1 MEQMC
6 KVTNRSAGMV
16 IYNIPED
23 HIRRE
28 FYNHETKEIPL
39 SELEKL
45 AQRPGGRN
53 LIYNY
58 LSIQN
63 ADVVQ
68 HLVNHQIEPE
78 YWLTEDK
85 IPSWMNTCT
94 LDEFKDALDFAPE
107 GIKDLIKQY
116 AVSLPLNDFAKRQA
130 MLEQLK
136 FDVTKAIEN
145 SGEDGE
151 PIKVG
156 KPAERRVSHDESAGT
171 QQRRVVITKPE

>member
-1 MEQMC
+1 MDKMC
-6 KVTNRSAGMV
+6 KVTNRSAGRV

-28 FYNHETKEIPL
+28 FYNKETKEIAL

-45 AQRPGGRN
+45 AQQPGGRK

-58 LSIQN
+58 LSIQD
-63 ADVVQ
+63 ADTIG
-68 HLVNHQIEPE
+68 HLVNRPIEPE

-85 IPSWMNTCT
+85 IPEWMNTCS

-107 GIKDLIKQY
+107 GIKDLIKKY

-130 MLEQLK
+130 LFEQLG
-136 FDVTKAIEN
+136 FNVTKAIEN
-145 SGEDGE
+145 SGEEGE
-151 PIKVG
+151 PAKIG
-156 KPAERRVSHDESAGT
+156 KPAERRVIRNENAET
-171 QQRRVVITKPE
+171 QRRVVIKPE

>member
-1 MEQMC
+1 MDKMC
-6 KVTNRSAGMV
+6 KVTNRSAGRV

-28 FYNHETKEIPL
+28 FYNKETKEIAL

-45 AQRPGGRN
+45 AQQPGGRK

-58 LSIQN
+58 LSIQD
-63 ADVVQ
+63 ADAVG
-68 HLVNHQIEPE
+68 HLVNRPIEPE

-85 IPSWMNTCT
+85 IPEWMNTCS

-107 GIKDLIKQY
+107 GIKDLIKKY

-130 MLEQLK
+130 MFEQLG
-136 FDVTKAIEN
+136 FNVTKAIEN
-145 SGEDGE
+145 SGEEGE
-151 PIKVG
+151 SAKIG
-156 KPAERRVSHDESAGT
+156 KPAERRVIRNENAET
-171 QQRRVVITKPE
+171 QRRVVIKPE

>member
-1 MEQMC
+1 MDKMC
-6 KVTNRSAGMV
+6 KVTNRSAGRV

-28 FYNHETKEIPL
+28 FYNKETKEIAL

-45 AQRPGGRN
+45 AQQPGGRK

-58 LSIQN
+58 LSIQD
-63 ADVVQ
+63 ADAIG
-68 HLVNHQIEPE
+68 HLVNRPIEPE

-85 IPSWMNTCT
+85 IPEWMNTCS

-107 GIKDLIKQY
+107 GIKDLLKKY

-130 MLEQLK
+130 LFEQLG
-136 FDVTKAIEN
+136 FNVTKAIEN
-145 SGEDGE
+145 SGEEGE
-151 PIKVG
+151 PDKIG
-156 KPAERRVSHDESAGT
+156 KPAERRVIRNENAET
-171 QQRRVVITKPE
+171 QRRVVIKPE

>member
-1 MEQMC
+1 MDKMC
-6 KVTNRSAGMV
+6 KVTNRSAGRV

-28 FYNHETKEIPL
+28 FYNKETKEIAL

-45 AQRPGGRN
+45 AQQPGGRK

-58 LSIQN
+58 LSIQD
-63 ADVVQ
+63 ADAIS
-68 HLVNHQIEPE
+68 HLVNRPIEPE

-85 IPSWMNTCT
+85 IPEWMNTCS

-107 GIKDLIKQY
+107 GIKDLLKKY

-130 MLEQLK
+130 MFEQLG
-136 FDVTKAIEN
+136 FNVTKAIEN
-145 SGEDGE
+145 SGEEGE
-151 PIKVG
+151 PAKIG
-156 KPAERRVSHDESAGT
+156 KPAERRVIRNENAET
-171 QQRRVVITKPE
+171 QRRVVIKPE

>member
-1 MEQMC
+1 MDKMC
-6 KVTNRSAGMV
+6 KVTNRSAGRV

-28 FYNHETKEIPL
+28 FYNKETKEIAL

-45 AQRPGGRN
+45 AQQPGGRK

-58 LSIQN
+58 LSIQD
-63 ADVVQ
+63 ADTVG
-68 HLVNHQIEPE
+68 HLVNRPIEPE

-85 IPSWMNTCT
+85 IPGWMNTCS

-107 GIKDLIKQY
+107 GIKDLIKKY

-130 MLEQLK
+130 MFEQLG
-136 FDVTKAIEN
+136 FNVTKAIEN
-145 SGEDGE
+145 SGEEGE
-151 PIKVG
+151 PAKTG
-156 KPAERRVSHDESAGT
+156 KPAERRVIRNENAET
-171 QQRRVVITKPE
+171 QRRVVIKPE

>member
-1 MEQMC
+1 MDKMC
-6 KVTNRSAGMV
+6 KVTNRSAGRV

-28 FYNHETKEIPL
+28 FYNKETKEIAL

-45 AQRPGGRN
+45 AQQPGGRK

-58 LSIQN
+58 LSIQD
-63 ADVVQ
+63 ADAIGR
-68 HLVNHQIEPE
+68 LVNRSIEPE

-85 IPSWMNTCT
+85 IPGWMNTCS

-107 GIKDLIKQY
+107 GIKDLIKKY

-130 MLEQLK
+130 MFEQLG
-136 FDVTKAIEN
+136 FNVTKAIEN
-145 SGEDGE
+145 SGEEGE
-151 PIKVG
+151 LIKIG
-156 KPAERRVSHDESAGT
+156 KPAERRVIRNENAET
-171 QQRRVVITKPE
+171 QRRVVIKPE

>member
-28 FYNHETKEIPL
+28 FYNQETKEIPL

-45 AQRPGGRN
+45 AQRPGGRR
-53 LIYNY
+53 LIYDY
-58 LSIQN
+58 LSIQD
-63 ADVVQ
+63 ADTIG
-68 HLVNHQIEPE
+68 HLVNRPIEPE

-85 IPSWMNTCT
+85 IPEWMNICS

-107 GIKDLIKQY
+107 GIKDLIKKY

-130 MLEQLK
+130 LFEQLG
-136 FDVTKAIEN
+136 FNVTKAIEN
-145 SGEDGE
+145 SGEEGE
-151 PIKVG
+151 SAKTS
-156 KPAERRVSHDESAGT
+156 KPAERRVIRNENAET
-171 QQRRVVITKPE
+171 QRRVVIKPE

>member
-1 MEQMC
+1 MDKMC
-6 KVTNRSAGMV
+6 KVTNRSAGRV

-28 FYNHETKEIPL
+28 FYNKETKEIAL

-45 AQRPGGRN
+45 AQQPGGRK

-58 LSIQN
+58 LSIQD
-63 ADVVQ
+63 ADAIG
-68 HLVNHQIEPE
+68 HLVNRPIEPE

-85 IPSWMNTCT
+85 IPEWMNTCS

-107 GIKDLIKQY
+107 GIKDLIKKY

-130 MLEQLK
+130 MFEQLG
-136 FDVTKAIEN
+136 FNVTKAIEN
-145 SGEDGE
+145 SGEEGE
-151 PIKVG
+151 SAKIG
-156 KPAERRVSHDESAGT
+156 KPAERRVIRNESADT
-171 QQRRVVITKPE
+171 QLRVVIKPE

>member
-1 MEQMC
+1 MDKMC
-6 KVTNRSAGMV
+6 KVTNRSAGRV

-28 FYNHETKEIPL
+28 FYNKETKEIAL

-45 AQRPGGRN
+45 AQQPGGRR

-58 LSIQN
+58 LSIQD
-63 ADVVQ
+63 ADTIG
-68 HLVNHQIEPE
+68 HLVNRPIEPE

-85 IPSWMNTCT
+85 IPEWMNTCS

-107 GIKDLIKQY
+107 GIKDLIKKY

-130 MLEQLK
+130 LFEQLG
-136 FDVTKAIEN
+136 FNVTKAIEN
-145 SGEDGE
+145 SGEEGE
-151 PIKVG
+151 SAKTS
-156 KPAERRVSHDESAGT
+156 KPAERRVIRNENAET
-171 QQRRVVITKPE
+171 QRRVVIKPE

>member
-1 MEQMC
+1 MDKMC
-6 KVTNRSAGMV
+6 KVTNRSAGRV

-28 FYNHETKEIPL
+28 FYNKETKEIAL

-45 AQRPGGRN
+45 AQQPGGRK

-58 LSIQN
+58 LSIQD
-63 ADVVQ
+63 ADTIG
-68 HLVNHQIEPE
+68 HLVNRPIEPE

-85 IPSWMNTCT
+85 IPEWMNTCS

-107 GIKDLIKQY
+107 GIKDLIKKY

-130 MLEQLK
+130 LFEQLG
-136 FDVTKAIEN
+136 FNVTKAIEN
-145 SGEDGE
+145 SGEEGE
-151 PIKVG
+151 SAKTS
-156 KPAERRVSHDESAGT
+156 KPAERRVIRNENAET
-171 QQRRVVITKPE
+171 QRRVVIKPE

>member
-1 MEQMC
+1 MDKMC
-6 KVTNRSAGMV
+6 KVTNRSAGRV

-28 FYNHETKEIPL
+28 FYNKETKEIAL

-45 AQRPGGRN
+45 AQQPGGRK

-58 LSIQN
+58 LSIQD
-63 ADVVQ
+63 ADAIG
-68 HLVNHQIEPE
+68 HLVNRPIEPE

-85 IPSWMNTCT
+85 IPEWMNTCS

-107 GIKDLIKQY
+107 GIKDLIKKY

-130 MLEQLK
+130 MFEQLG
-136 FDVTKAIEN
+136 FNVTKAIEN
-145 SGEDGE
+145 SGEEGE
-151 PIKVG
+151 SAKIG
-156 KPAERRVSHDESAGT
+156 KPAERRVIRNENAET
-171 QQRRVVITKPE
+171 QRRVVIKPE

>member
-1 MEQMC
+1 MDKMC
-6 KVTNRSAGMV
+6 KVTNRSAGRV

-28 FYNHETKEIPL
+28 FYNKETKEIAL

-45 AQRPGGRN
+45 AQQPGGRK

-58 LSIQN
+58 LSIQD
-63 ADVVQ
+63 ADTVG
-68 HLVNHQIEPE
+68 HLVNRPIEPE

-85 IPSWMNTCT
+85 IPEWMNTCS

-107 GIKDLIKQY
+107 GIKDLIKKY

-130 MLEQLK
+130 MFEQLG
-136 FDVTKAIEN
+136 FNVTKAIEN
-145 SGEDGE
+145 SGEEGE
-151 PIKVG
+151 PTKIG
-156 KPAERRVSHDESAGT
+156 KSAERRVIRNENAET
-171 QQRRVVITKPE
+171 QLRVVIKPE

>member
-1 MEQMC
+1 MDKMC
-6 KVTNRSAGMV
+6 KVTNRSAGRV

-28 FYNHETKEIPL
+28 FYNKETKEIAL

-45 AQRPGGRN
+45 AQQPGGRK

-58 LSIQN
+58 LSIQD
-63 ADVVQ
+63 ADAIG
-68 HLVNHQIEPE
+68 HLVNRPIEPE

-85 IPSWMNTCT
+85 IPDWMNTCS

-107 GIKDLIKQY
+107 GIKDLLKKY

-130 MLEQLK
+130 LFEQLG
-136 FDVTKAIEN
+136 FNVTKAIEN
-145 SGEDGE
+145 SGEEGE
-151 PIKVG
+151 SAKIG
-156 KPAERRVSHDESAGT
+156 KPAERRVIRNENAET
-171 QQRRVVITKPE
+171 QRRVVIKPE

>member
-1 MEQMC
+1 MDNKMC
-6 KVTNRSAGMV
+6 KVTNRSGGRV

-23 HIRRE
+23 KIRRE
-28 FYNHETKEIPL
+28 FYNKETKEIPL

-45 AQRPGGRN
+45 SQQPGGRK

-58 LSIQN
+58 LSIQD
-63 ADVVQ
+63 ADTIQ
-68 HLVNHQIEPE
+68 HLVNHPIEPE

-85 IPSWMNTCT
+85 IPGWMNTCS

-107 GIKDLIKQY
+107 GIKDLIKKY

-130 MLEQLK
+130 IFAQLG
-136 FDVTKAIEN
+136 FNVTQAIEN

-151 PIKVG
+151 PIKVA
-156 KPAERRVSHDESAGT
+156 KPVERRVTHTETAET
-171 QQRRVVITKPE
+171 QRRVVAKPE

>member
-1 MEQMC
+1 MDKMC
-6 KVTNRSAGMV
+6 KVTNRSAGRV

-28 FYNHETKEIPL
+28 FYNKETKEIAL

-45 AQRPGGRN
+45 AQQPGGRK

-58 LSIQN
+58 LSIQD
-63 ADVVQ
+63 ADTIG
-68 HLVNHQIEPE
+68 HLVNRPIEPE

-85 IPSWMNTCT
+85 IPEWMNTCS

-107 GIKDLIKQY
+107 GIKDLIKKY

-130 MLEQLK
+130 LFEQLG
-136 FDVTKAIEN
+136 FNVTKAIEN
-145 SGEDGE
+145 SGEEGE
-151 PIKVG
+151 PAKTS
-156 KPAERRVSHDESAGT
+156 KPAERRVIRNENAET
-171 QQRRVVITKPE
+171 QRRVVIKPE

>member
-1 MEQMC
+1 MDKMC
-6 KVTNRSAGMV
+6 KVTNRSAGRV

-28 FYNHETKEIPL
+28 FYNKETKVIAL

-45 AQRPGGRN
+45 AQQPGGRK

-58 LSIQN
+58 LSIQD
-63 ADVVQ
+63 ADTVG
-68 HLVNHQIEPE
+68 HLVNRPIEPE

-85 IPSWMNTCT
+85 IPEWMNTCS

-107 GIKDLIKQY
+107 GIKDLLKKY

-130 MLEQLK
+130 MFEQLG
-136 FDVTKAIEN
+136 FNVTKAIEN
-145 SGEDGE
+145 SGEEGE
-151 PIKVG
+151 SAKTG
-156 KPAERRVSHDESAGT
+156 KSAERRVIRNENAET
-171 QQRRVVITKPE
+171 QRRVVIKPE

>member
-1 MEQMC
+1 MDKMC
-6 KVTNRSAGMV
+6 KVTNRSAGRV

-28 FYNHETKEIPL
+28 FYNKETKEIAL

-45 AQRPGGRN
+45 AQQPGGRK

-58 LSIQN
+58 LSIQD
-63 ADVVQ
+63 ADAIG
-68 HLVNHQIEPE
+68 HLVNRPIEPE

-85 IPSWMNTCT
+85 IPEWMNTCS

-107 GIKDLIKQY
+107 GIKDLLKKY

-130 MLEQLK
+130 LFEQLG
-136 FDVTKAIEN
+136 FNVTKAIEN
-145 SGEDGE
+145 NGEEGE
-151 PIKVG
+151 PIKIG
-156 KPAERRVSHDESAGT
+156 KPAERRVIRNENAET
-171 QQRRVVITKPE
+171 QRRVVIKPE

>member
-1 MEQMC
+1 MDKMC
-6 KVTNRSAGMV
+6 KVTNRSAGRV

-28 FYNHETKEIPL
+28 FYNKETKEIAL

-45 AQRPGGRN
+45 AQQPGGRR

-58 LSIQN
+58 LSIQD
-63 ADVVQ
+63 ADTIG
-68 HLVNHQIEPE
+68 HLVNRPIEPE

-85 IPSWMNTCT
+85 IPEWMNTCS

-107 GIKDLIKQY
+107 GIKDLIKKY

-130 MLEQLK
+130 LFEQLG
-136 FDVTKAIEN
+136 FNVTKAIEN
-145 SGEDGE
+145 SGEEGE
-151 PIKVG
+151 PAKTS
-156 KPAERRVSHDESAGT
+156 KPAERRVIRNENAET
-171 QQRRVVITKPE
+171 QRRVVIKPE

>member
-1 MEQMC
+1 MDKMC
-6 KVTNRSAGMV
+6 KVTNRSAGRV

-28 FYNHETKEIPL
+28 FYNKETKEIAL

-45 AQRPGGRN
+45 AQQPGGRK

-58 LSIQN
+58 LSIQD
-63 ADVVQ
+63 ADTIG
-68 HLVNHQIEPE
+68 HLVNRPIEPE

-85 IPSWMNTCT
+85 IPGWMNTCS

-107 GIKDLIKQY
+107 GIKDLIKKY

-130 MLEQLK
+130 MFEQLG
-136 FDVTKAIEN
+136 FNVTKAIEN
-145 SGEDGE
+145 SGEEGE
-151 PIKVG
+151 SAKTG
-156 KPAERRVSHDESAGT
+156 KPAERRVIRNENAET
-171 QQRRVVITKPE
+171 QRRVVIKPE

>member
-1 MEQMC
+1 MDKMC
-6 KVTNRSAGMV
+6 KVTNRSAGRV

-28 FYNHETKEIPL
+28 FYNKETKEIAL

-45 AQRPGGRN
+45 AQQPGGRK

-58 LSIQN
+58 LSIQD
-63 ADVVQ
+63 ADAIG
-68 HLVNHQIEPE
+68 HLVNRPIEPE

-85 IPSWMNTCT
+85 IPEWMNTCS

-107 GIKDLIKQY
+107 GIKDLIKKY

-130 MLEQLK
+130 IFAQLG
-136 FDVTKAIEN
+136 FNVTQAIEN

-151 PIKVG
+151 PIKVA
-156 KPAERRVSHDESAGT
+156 KPAERRVTHTETAET
-171 QQRRVVITKPE
+171 QRRVVAKPE

>member
-1 MEQMC
+1 MDKMC
-6 KVTNRSAGMV
+6 KVTNRSAGRV

-28 FYNHETKEIPL
+28 FYNKETKEIAL

-45 AQRPGGRN
+45 AQQPGGRK

-58 LSIQN
+58 LSIQD
-63 ADVVQ
+63 ADAIG
-68 HLVNHQIEPE
+68 HLVNRPIEPE

-85 IPSWMNTCT
+85 IPEWMNTCS

-107 GIKDLIKQY
+107 GIKDLIKKY

-130 MLEQLK
+130 LLEQLG
-136 FDVTKAIEN
+136 FNVTKAIEN
-145 SGEDGE
+145 SGEEGE
-151 PIKVG
+151 SAKIG
-156 KPAERRVSHDESAGT
+156 KPAERRVIRNENAET
-171 QQRRVVITKPE
+171 QRRVVIKPE

>member
-1 MEQMC
+1 MDKMC
-6 KVTNRSAGMV
+6 KVTNRSAGRV

-28 FYNHETKEIPL
+28 FYNKETKEIAL

-45 AQRPGGRN
+45 AQQPGGRK

-58 LSIQN
+58 LSIQD
-63 ADVVQ
+63 ADAIG
-68 HLVNHQIEPE
+68 HLVNRPIEPE

-85 IPSWMNTCT
+85 IPDWMNTCS

-107 GIKDLIKQY
+107 GIKDLLKKY

-130 MLEQLK
+130 MFEQLG
-136 FDVTKAIEN
+136 FNVTKAIEN
-145 SGEDGE
+145 SGEEGE
-151 PIKVG
+151 SIKIG
-156 KPAERRVSHDESAGT
+156 KPAERRVIRNEKAET
-171 QQRRVVITKPE
+171 QRRVVIKPE

>member
-1 MEQMC
+1 MDKMC
-6 KVTNRSAGMV
+6 KVTNRSAGRV

-28 FYNHETKEIPL
+28 FYNKETKEIAL

-45 AQRPGGRN
+45 AQQPGGRK

-58 LSIQN
+58 LSIQD
-63 ADVVQ
+63 ADTIG
-68 HLVNHQIEPE
+68 HLVNRPIEPE

-85 IPSWMNTCT
+85 IPEWMNTCS

-107 GIKDLIKQY
+107 GIKDLIKKY

-130 MLEQLK
+130 LLEQLG
-136 FDVTKAIEN
+136 FNVTKAIEN
-145 SGEDGE
+145 SGEEGE
-151 PIKVG
+151 PTKIG
-156 KPAERRVSHDESAGT
+156 KPAERRVIRNENAET
-171 QQRRVVITKPE
+171 QRRVVIKPE

>member
-1 MEQMC
+1 MDKMC
-6 KVTNRSAGMV
+6 KVTNRSAGRV

-28 FYNHETKEIPL
+28 FYNKETKEIAL

-45 AQRPGGRN
+45 AQQPGGRK

-58 LSIQN
+58 LSIQD
-63 ADVVQ
+63 ADTVG
-68 HLVNHQIEPE
+68 HLVNRPIEPE

-85 IPSWMNTCT
+85 IPEWMNTCS

-107 GIKDLIKQY
+107 GIKDLIKKY

-130 MLEQLK
+130 MFEQLG
-136 FDVTKAIEN
+136 FNVTKAIEN
-145 SGEDGE
+145 SGEEGE
-151 PIKVG
+151 SAKIG
-156 KPAERRVSHDESAGT
+156 KPAERRVIRNENAET
-171 QQRRVVITKPE
+171 QRRVVIKPE

>member
-1 MEQMC
+1 MDNKMC
-6 KVTNRSAGMV
+6 KVTNRSGGRV

-23 HIRRE
+23 KIRRE
-28 FYNHETKEIPL
+28 FYNKETKEIPL

-45 AQRPGGRN
+45 SQQPGGRK

-58 LSIQN
+58 LSIQD
-63 ADVVQ
+63 ADTIQ
-68 HLVNHQIEPE
+68 HLVNHPIEPE

-85 IPSWMNTCT
+85 IPGWMNTCS

-107 GIKDLIKQY
+107 GIKDLIKKY

-130 MLEQLK
+130 IFAQLG
-136 FDVTKAIEN
+136 FNVTQAIEN

-151 PIKVG
+151 PIKVA
-156 KPAERRVSHDESAGT
+156 KPAERRVTHTETAGT
-171 QQRRVVITKPE
+171 QRRVVAKPE

>member
-1 MEQMC
+1 MDKMC
-6 KVTNRSAGMV
+6 KVTNRSAGRV

-28 FYNHETKEIPL
+28 FYNKETKEIAL

-45 AQRPGGRN
+45 AQQPGGRK

-58 LSIQN
+58 LSIQD
-63 ADVVQ
+63 ADTIG
-68 HLVNHQIEPE
+68 HLVNRPIEPE

-85 IPSWMNTCT
+85 IPEWMNTCS

-107 GIKDLIKQY
+107 GIKDLLKKY

-130 MLEQLK
+130 MFEQLG
-136 FDVTKAIEN
+136 FNVTKAIEN

-151 PIKVG
+151 SIKTD
-156 KPAERRVSHDESAGT
+156 KPAERRVIRNENAET
-171 QQRRVVITKPE
+171 QRRVVIKPE

>member
-1 MEQMC
+1 MDKMC
-6 KVTNRSAGMV
+6 KVTNRSAGRV

-28 FYNHETKEIPL
+28 FYNKETKEIAL

-45 AQRPGGRN
+45 AQQPGGRK

-58 LSIQN
+58 LSIQD
-63 ADVVQ
+63 ADTVG
-68 HLVNHQIEPE
+68 HLVNRPIEPE

-85 IPSWMNTCT
+85 ISGWMNTCS

-107 GIKDLIKQY
+107 GIKDLIKKY

-130 MLEQLK
+130 MFEQLG
-136 FDVTKAIEN
+136 FNVTKAIEN
-145 SGEDGE
+145 SGEEGE
-151 PIKVG
+151 PAKTG
-156 KPAERRVSHDESAGT
+156 KPAERRVIRNENAET
-171 QQRRVVITKPE
+171 QRRVVIKPE

>member
-1 MEQMC
+1 MDKMC
-6 KVTNRSAGMV
+6 KVTNRSAGRV

-28 FYNHETKEIPL
+28 FYNKETKEIAL

-45 AQRPGGRN
+45 AQQPGGRK

-58 LSIQN
+58 LSIQD
-63 ADVVQ
+63 ADTIG
-68 HLVNHQIEPE
+68 HLVNRPIEPE

-85 IPSWMNTCT
+85 IPEWMNTCS

-107 GIKDLIKQY
+107 GIKDLLKKY

-130 MLEQLK
+130 MFEQLG
-136 FDVTKAIEN
+136 FNVTKAIEN
-145 SGEDGE
+145 SGEEGE
-151 PIKVG
+151 PAKIG
-156 KPAERRVSHDESAGT
+156 KPAERRVIRNENAET
-171 QQRRVVITKPE
+171 QRRVVIKPE

>member
-1 MEQMC
+1 MDKMC
-6 KVTNRSAGMV
+6 KVTNRSAGRV

-28 FYNHETKEIPL
+28 FYNKETKEIAL

-45 AQRPGGRN
+45 AQQPGGRK

-58 LSIQN
+58 LSIQD
-63 ADVVQ
+63 ADTVG
-68 HLVNHQIEPE
+68 HLVNRPIEPE

-85 IPSWMNTCT
+85 IPGWMNTCS

-107 GIKDLIKQY
+107 GIKDLIKKY

-130 MLEQLK
+130 MFEQLG
-136 FDVTKAIEN
+136 FNVTKAIEN
-145 SGEDGE
+145 SGEEGE
-151 PIKVG
+151 SAKTG
-156 KPAERRVSHDESAGT
+156 KPAERRVIRNENAET
-171 QQRRVVITKPE
+171 QRRVVIKPE